1 MEATGGSGD
10 AGSVSEANRSWIC
23 RASAVMPDP
32 RQQQRRCP
40 GRPGLPR
47 SAAPIRAPAGG
58 LEAANGSA
66 LASVP
71 PLGSAARLAPVMVK
85 APWTLLGAATLL
97 APLLPTSPSPAAP
110 RQPWSAPPPLLAPAS
125 DRATAATPWPGPM
138 QRGDRLRIN
147 GREQRAAWLLQTSPG
162 RVDGPLW
169 LPLEVWQGQIGVSSR
184 SLADGSLELEWYG
197 RRLLVPP
204 GEQRP
209 LADEVAVDGAPLLRD
224 SGMTITVT
232 GDTLGL
238 DLPLP
243 RLLAVRSSAAAPGG
257 GRRIVLDLEAPAL
270 LRSQAGG
277 AALALASGPDQRQ
290 QLETFGL
297 RWRQRPGGD
306 LQLQLPLAA
315 GQGRWFTLGE
325 PARIVIDLP
334 ALAPAAASLP
344 GAEESRGLD
353 PRLQALLGSSLVWER
368 RQLQLGGQRFRLNAI
383 SLDPRT
389 APLELRT
396 LQAEGGMEGLSL
408 LPNLARRWD
417 ALVAINGGFFNRIRR
432 LPLGALR
439 DRGRWLSGPIL
450 NRGAIGW
457 ESGELPRF
465 GRLRLQEWL
474 IDASGRRWP
483 LVALNSGY
491 VQRGL
496 SRYTADWGPGYRS
509 LSEGETAVLLRA
521 GVVVQRLDAALLAA
535 GVALGSGDELVVGR
549 AGGVLPWGE
558 GERLQL
564 ISQPSEALGGAAN
577 VIGGGP
583 LLLQGG
589 RVVLQA
595 ADEGFSSAFLSQ
607 GAPRSVIASD
617 GRRLLLITLQGIDQ
631 EGPTLAETARLLL
644 DLGLRD
650 ALNLD
655 GGSSTALVI
664 GGSQAVL
671 GRGVAASVHH
681 GLGLV
686 LRRGSRPLSP
696 LPTALGEVHRPPLAG
711 DGS

>member
-1 MEATGGSGD
+1 
-10 AGSVSEANRSWIC
+10 
-23 RASAVMPDP
+23 
-32 RQQQRRCP
+32 
-40 GRPGLPR
+40 
-47 SAAPIRAPAGG
+47 
-58 LEAANGSA
+58 
-66 LASVP
+66 
-71 PLGSAARLAPVMVK
+71 MV
-85 APWTLLGAATLL
+85 LGAATLVV
-97 APLLPTSPSPAAP
+97 PLLPTAPSPAAP
-110 RQPWSAPPPLLAPAS
+110 RQPWPAPPPLLAPAI
-125 DRATAATPWPGPM
+125 DRATPGAGPG

-147 GREQRAAWLLQTSPG
+147 GREQRAAWLLPAGPG
-162 RVDGPLW
+162 GVDAPLW

-184 SLADGSLELEWYG
+184 SLVDGSLELEWYG

-232 GDTLGL
+232 GDTLEL
-238 DLPLP
+238 ELPLP
-243 RLLAVRSSAAAPGG
+243 RLLAVRSFAAAPGG
-257 GRRIVLDLEAPAL
+257 GRRIVLDLDAPAL
-270 LRSQAGG
+270 LRSQADG
-277 AALALASGPDQRQ
+277 AALALASGPDQRR
-290 QLETFGL
+290 QLETLGL
-297 RWRQRPGGD
+297 RWRQRPGA
-306 LQLQLPLAA
+306 LQLRLPVAA

-334 ALAPAAASLP
+334 ALAPAAVNLP
-344 GAEESRGLD
+344 APEPSRSLD
-353 PRLQALLGSSLVWER
+353 PRLQALLGRSLVWER

-389 APLELRT
+389 APLELRP
-396 LQAEGGMEGLSL
+396 LPAEGGMEGLSL
-408 LPNLARRWD
+408 LPNLARRRD

-474 IDASGRRWP
+474 IDANGGRWP

-496 SRYTADWGPGYRS
+496 SRYTADWGPAYRS

-521 GVVVQRLDAALLAA
+521 GVVMQRLDASRLAA

-549 AGGVLPWGE
+549 AGSVLPWGE
-558 GERLQL
+558 GERLEL
-564 ISQPSEALGGAAN
+564 ISQPSEALGAATH

-595 ADEGFSSAFLSQ
+595 VDEGFSSAFLSQ

-671 GRGVAASVHH
+671 GRGVTAAVHH

-686 LRRGSRPLSP
+686 LRQGSRPLSP
-696 LPTALGEVHRPPLAG
+696 LPTGLGEVHRPPLAA

>member
-1 MEATGGSGD
+1 
-10 AGSVSEANRSWIC
+10 
-23 RASAVMPDP
+23 
-32 RQQQRRCP
+32 
-40 GRPGLPR
+40 
-47 SAAPIRAPAGG
+47 
-58 LEAANGSA
+58 
-66 LASVP
+66 
-71 PLGSAARLAPVMVK
+71 MVK
-85 APWTLLGAATLL
+85 APWTVLGAAILL
-97 APLLPTSPSPAAP
+97 APLLPTSPTPAAP
-110 RQPWSAPPPLLAPAS
+110 RQPWPAPPPLLAPAI
-125 DRATAATPWPGPM
+125 DRASPATPWPGPG

-147 GREQRAAWLLQTSPG
+147 GRAQRAAWLLQAGPG
-162 RVDGPLW
+162 GVDGPLW

-184 SLADGSLELEWYG
+184 SLVDGSLELEWYG

-209 LADEVAVDGAPLLRD
+209 LDDEVAVDGAPLLRD
-224 SGMTITVT
+224 SGMTITVS

-238 DLPLP
+238 DLPPP
-243 RLLAVRSSAAAPGG
+243 RLLAVRSSAAGG
-257 GRRIVLDLEAPAL
+257 GRRIVLDLDAPAL

-277 AALALASGPDQRQ
+277 AALALASGPDQRR
-290 QLETFGL
+290 QLETLGL
-297 RWRQRPGGD
+297 RWRQRPGD
-306 LQLQLPLAA
+306 LQLSLPLAT

-325 PARIVIDLP
+325 PARIVIELP
-334 ALAPAAASLP
+334 VLTPAAASPP
-344 GAEESRGLD
+344 GPDPEGVPSLD
-353 PRLQALLGSSLVWER
+353 PRLQALLGRSLVWER

-396 LQAEGGMEGLSL
+396 LSAEGGMEGLSL
-408 LPNLARRWD
+408 LPNLARRRN

-457 ESGELPRF
+457 EAGELPRF

-474 IDASGRRWP
+474 IDAAGGRWP

-521 GVVVQRLDAALLAA
+521 GMVVQRLDAARLAA

-549 AGGVLPWGE
+549 AGAVLPWGR

-589 RVVLQA
+589 RVVLQSV
-595 ADEGFSSAFLSQ
+595 DEGFSSAFLSQ

-617 GRRLLLITLQGIDQ
+617 GRRLLLITLQGIDRD
-631 EGPTLAETARLLL
+631 GPTLAETARLLL

-655 GGSSTALVI
+655 GGSSTALVV

-671 GRGVAASVHH
+671 GRGVAAAVHH

-686 LRRGSRPLSP
+686 PRRGSRPLSP
-696 LPTALGEVHRPPLAG
+696 LPAALGEVDRPPVAA

>member
-1 MEATGGSGD
+1 
-10 AGSVSEANRSWIC
+10 
-23 RASAVMPDP
+23 
-32 RQQQRRCP
+32 
-40 GRPGLPR
+40 
-47 SAAPIRAPAGG
+47 
-58 LEAANGSA
+58 
-66 LASVP
+66 
-71 PLGSAARLAPVMVK
+71 MVK
-85 APWTLLGAATLL
+85 APWMVLGAATLL
-97 APLLPTSPSPAAP
+97 APLLPTSPTPAAP
-110 RQPWSAPPPLLAPAS
+110 RQPWPAPPPLLAPAS
-125 DRATAATPWPGPM
+125 DRAAATTPWPGSG
-138 QRGDRLRIN
+138 QRGDRLRIH
-147 GREQRAAWLLQTSPG
+147 GRTQRAAWLLQAGPG
-162 RVDGPLW
+162 RVEGPLW

-209 LADEVAVDGAPLLRD
+209 LDDEVAVDGAPLLRD
-224 SGMTITVT
+224 SGITITVS
-232 GDTLGL
+232 GDTLML
-238 DLPLP
+238 DLPPP
-243 RLLAVRSSAAAPGG
+243 RLLAVRSSASPGG

-277 AALALASGPDQRQ
+277 AALALASGPDQLR
-290 QLETFGL
+290 QLESFGL
-297 RWRQRPGGD
+297 RWHQRPGD
-306 LQLQLPLAA
+306 LQLRLPPAA

-325 PARIVIDLP
+325 PARIVIELP
-334 ALAPAAASLP
+334 APAPTAASP
-344 GAEESRGLD
+344 SAADESRSLD
-353 PRLQALLGSSLVWER
+353 PRLQALLGRSLVWER

-396 LQAEGGMEGLSL
+396 LSAEGGMEGLSL

-474 IDASGRRWP
+474 IDANGGRWP

-521 GVVVQRLDAALLAA
+521 GMVVQRLEAARLAA

-549 AGGVLPWGE
+549 AGSVLPWRE

-564 ISQPSEALGGAAN
+564 VSQPSEALGGAAN

-583 LLLQGG
+583 LLLQDG

-595 ADEGFSSAFLSQ
+595 VDEGFSSAFLSQ

-617 GRRLLLITLQGIDQ
+617 GRRLLLLTLQGIDRA
-631 EGPTLAETARLLL
+631 GPTLAETARLLL

-671 GRGVAASVHH
+671 GRGVTAAVHH

-696 LPTALGEVHRPPLAG
+696 LPTALGEVHRPPLAA